1 MACQAR
7 AVTVGVASGVDRAA
21 ARRQSRTGRDGAG
34 ARSGARAAV
43 LVAVASALA
52 SALLSACGPSGA
64 PGAASAASAASAP
77 AQAAAPA
84 ASAPR
89 LLLAPEDL
97 HTVSATSVAQGPVV
111 SGAVQPERR
120 ADLRAE
126 VAAVVV
132 QVLKDN
138 GETVRAGDLLLRLDD
153 TAIRDSLGS
162 AEEALRASNQAFEQA
177 ERTVQRLRTLQS
189 QGMTS
194 TQALE
199 DAEVRRNNA
208 QSDLVAARS
217 RVVTARQQLQRTAVR
232 APFDGVVSERKA
244 SAGDTAQIGKEL
256 LKVIDPRSMRFEGL
270 VSADR
275 LADLKLGQPVS
286 FRINGFTDRSFAGRV
301 TRIDASVNA
310 ATRQVAV
317 AVAFNDPASAPRVAG
332 LYAEGRIEAGASMAL
347 TLPESVLVRSGDQA
361 HVWRVQ
367 GATVAKVPVRV
378 GVRDAR
384 TGEVPVLQ
392 GLAAGDRVLRRPG
405 SNLSDGQ
412 SVELA
417 AAAPAAA
424 LPAAAG
430 PGASA
435 PASAATK

>member
-1 MACQAR
+1 MHAI
-7 AVTVGVASGVDRAA
+7 
-21 ARRQSRTGRDGAG
+21 
-34 ARSGARAAV
+34 AAV
-43 LVAVASALA
+43 RPVALFLLPVALSTLLV
-52 SALLSACGPSGA
+52 ACGPSGGG
-64 PGAASAASAASAP
+64 PQAASAP
-77 AQAAAPA
+77 ASGAAA
-84 ASAPR
+84 ASSPT
-89 LLLAPEDL
+89 LLLAAEDL
-97 HTVSATSVAQGPVV
+97 HTVQPSRVAQGPVV
-111 SGAVQPERR
+111 SGAVQPEKR

-177 ERTVQRLRTLQS
+177 ERTVQRLKTLQA

-244 SAGDTAQIGKEL
+244 SPGDTAQVGKEL

-275 LADLKLGQPVS
+275 LADLKLGQAVS
-286 FRINGFTDRSFAGRV
+286 FRINGFTDQAFAGRIS
-301 TRIDASVNA
+301 RIDASVNA

-317 AVAFNDPASAPRVAG
+317 AVAFNEAASAPRVAG
-332 LYAEGRIEAGASMAL
+332 LYAEGRIETGSAESL
-347 TLPESVLVRSGDQA
+347 TLAEGMLVRAGDQA
-361 HVWRVQ
+361 HVWRLQ
-367 GATVAKVPVRV
+367 GKAVAKVPVRL
-378 GVRDAR
+378 GERDAR
-384 TGEVPVLQ
+384 TGLVPVLQ
-392 GLAAGDRVLRRPG
+392 GLAAGDRVLRNPG
-405 SNLSDGQ
+405 SNLRDGQ
-412 SVELA
+412 AVELA
-417 AAAPAAA
+417 AA
-424 LPAAAG
+424 
-430 PGASA
+430 
-435 PASAATK
+435 K